1 MLNQILKQINS
12 VFAPD
17 LVKRDMLDL
26 NLSGLRAKSVQSNV
40 FKVVLLA
47 FLLLF
52 TCGLVTLVV
61 VRFLDRSQTF
71 PQQQE
76 QSTNLAPEKLLR
88 LEENYEVQMVFYQ

>member
-26 NLSGLRAKSVQSNV
+26 NLSSLRAKSVQSNV

-61 VRFLDRSQTF
+61 VRFLDTSQTF

>member
-61 VRFLDRSQTF
+61 VRFLNTSQTF

>member
-61 VRFLDRSQTF
+61 VRFLDTSQTF